1 MRVHNKRNMLKNV
14 IDRADVTTFMQCNK
28 GLHILSPESNIR
40 KCANGLRVIT
50 DRLTNGTVAV
60 WRIRIQIAVEDV
72 VVFEVRTSLQK
83 LDADVDLVS
92 ITSF

>member
-1 MRVHNKRNMLKNV
+1 
-14 IDRADVTTFMQCNK
+14 MQCNK
-28 GLHILSPESNIR
+28 VLHILSPESNKR

-60 WRIRIQIAVEDV
+60 RRIYIQIAVV
-72 VVFEVRTSLQK
+72 EVRSSYQLVE
-83 LDADVDLVS
+83 AGCCRVDLVS

>member
-1 MRVHNKRNMLKNV
+1 
-14 IDRADVTTFMQCNK
+14 MQCNK
-28 GLHILSPESNIR
+28 GLYILSPESNKR

-50 DRLTNGTVAV
+50 DNLKNGTVAV
-60 WRIRIQIAVEDV
+60 WRIRIQMVDVVE
-72 VVFEVRTSLQK
+72 VVFEVCTSLQK